1 MNIIF
6 NIGLLSI
13 ILYMSMD
20 ALLIGDEKVSRPEVQ
35 LVAGTSLIVMLFYN
49 FYYLFSKYRIT
60 YEWSFIRI
68 WLAFIALI
76 FIYYFI
82 AYLELPSRFAQ
93 PANREVMIALFG
105 LSGLFFIYHGT
116 LVGHLTEQ
124 KLDIL
129 LLAIMGNGLLEIYHA
144 FSSVRIKA
152 DIEVV
157 NTSAGYVFLMI
168 MPLLMYKFRQHNI
181 WVFFVTLVLTIL
193 TGKRGALLIYGF
205 LLIYSLINIKVLAE
219 LIAVNYKTLIFALIT
234 VIIAIFAIDT
244 ALESLKYRLV
254 NIVDDRTGEI
264 GSGRD
269 YLWSSLLIYWWNG
282 DILKIF
288 IGSGFNS
295 AGGYI
300 GQMAHN
306 DFVSFIFEYGLLGLL
321 IYLIMLNK
329 FRMAANR
336 ISIETPYL
344 GYLLTMCLIILVGR
358 GVFSGTIRTDNINL
372 SITIGYL
379 LAMSVLS
386 RGFYVKN

>member
-13 ILYMSMD
+13 ILYMTMD
-20 ALLIGDEKVSRPEVQ
+20 VRLIGDDKASRPEVQ
-35 LVAGTSLIVMLFYN
+35 LVAGISLIVMLFYN

-60 YEWSFIRI
+60 YEWSFIRM

-82 AYLELPSRFAQ
+82 AYLGLPTRFAQ

-116 LVGHLTEQ
+116 LAGHLTER

-129 LLAIMGNGLLEIYHA
+129 LLAIMANGLLEIYHA
-144 FSSVRIKA
+144 FSTVRIKA

-219 LIAVNYKTLIFALIT
+219 LIAINYKTLIFALIT

-244 ALESLKYRLV
+244 ALESLKYRLA

-306 DFVSFIFEYGLLGLL
+306 DFVSFIFEFGLLGLL

-329 FRMAANR
+329 FRMAANQ
-336 ISIETPYL
+336 ISIKTPYL
-344 GYLLTMCLIILVGR
+344 GYLLTVCLIILVGR